1 MNTDPVALA
10 ENFFAPGPQVIFA
23 AVDKRLRSLLENA
36 MNTRYDITNNLSR
49 PVAETGAGRVGS
61 NKAPAAD
68 GRAAAGETAPAQDA
82 VKLLSAEVSEL
93 ARSADS
99 IDHAKVERLRNA
111 IADGS
116 YQVDADAIAE
126 KLLAFE
132 DGLRGTGEA

>member
-1 MNTDPVALA
+1 
-10 ENFFAPGPQVIFA
+10 
-23 AVDKRLRSLLENA
+23 

-49 PVAETGAGRVGS
+49 PIAETGASRVSTNRS
-61 NKAPAAD
+61 NTADENTAASESAPAK
-68 GRAAAGETAPAQDA
+68 DA

-99 IDHAKVERLRNA
+99 IDQAKVERLRNA

-116 YQVDADAIAE
+116 YQVNPEAIAE

-132 DGLRGTGEA
+132 DGLRGTAKE